1 MKRNIIVIL
10 TLALEC
16 VLFVACGKEEVA
28 PIDIAI
34 GELQAARENIDN
46 QIAALE
52 AQRPATEGGSGATT
66 FVNTATIG
74 DSTVIPAGKT
84 CEEMTETERE
94 AYDRAKIAEFAEQAK
109 NDPSIDVGDAVAG
122 RLFNDMGCYIDE
134 DGQIAPFHMP
144 GLYAL
149 PEELQNHVGCLD
161 NAVSYCRGR
170 INVYQDVSREYL
182 EEYFMEHPETI
193 VQLVNLYYE
202 VVDGDTSK
210 EVGKIDDRIAEFLAI
225 VPLPTTPLS

>member
-1 MKRNIIVIL
+1 MKRNILIVL
-10 TLALEC
+10 TLALVC
-16 VLFVACGKEEVA
+16 VLFVACGKEEITQQQYNAAMSKVEEA
-28 PIDIAI
+28 EAALNAAKA
-34 GELQAARENIDN
+34 ELQNLNQNGNDNAVYVNPAAVG
-46 QIAALE
+46 Q
-52 AQRPATEGGSGATT
+52 PTT
-66 FVNTATIG
+66 TPVE
-74 DSTVIPAGKT
+74 KT
-84 CEEMTETERE
+84 REEMTDEERE
-94 AYDRAKIAEFAEQAK
+94 IYDRARIEEFTEQAK

-149 PEELQNHVGCLD
+149 PEELQNHVGRLD
-161 NAVSYCRGR
+161 NAVSYCRCKIR
-170 INVYQDVSREYL
+170 IYQDVSREYL
-182 EEYFMEHPETI
+182 EEYFMAHPEAI
-193 VQLVNLYYE
+193 AQLVNLYYE

>member
-10 TLALEC
+10 TLALVC

-52 AQRPATEGGSGATT
+52 AQRPAT
-66 FVNTATIG
+66 IG
-74 DSTVIPAGKT
+74 DSTVIPVGKT
-84 CEEMTETERE
+84 REEMTEAERE
-94 AYDRAKIAEFAEQAK
+94 AYDRAKIEEFAEQAK

-134 DGQIAPFHMP
+134 DGELVPFHMP
-144 GLYAL
+144 GLHAL
-149 PEELQNHVGCLD
+149 PEELQNHVGRLD
-161 NAVSYCRGR
+161 NAVSYCRSR

-182 EEYFMEHPETI
+182 EEYFMAHPETI

>member
-1 MKRNIIVIL
+1 MKRKIIVIL
-10 TLALEC
+10 TLALVC

-52 AQRPATEGGSGATT
+52 AQRPAT
-66 FVNTATIG
+66 VG
-74 DSTVIPAGKT
+74 DSTVIPVGKT
-84 CEEMTETERE
+84 REEMTEAERE
-94 AYDRAKIAEFAEQAK
+94 AYDRAKIAEFAEQVK
-109 NDPSIDVGDAVAG
+109 NDPSIDIDDAFEN
-122 RLFNDMGCYIDE
+122 RLFHDMGCYVNE
-134 DGQIAPFHMP
+134 DGQIVPFHMP
-144 GLYAL
+144 GLDTI
-149 PEELQNHVGCLD
+149 PEKLRRNIIRLD

-170 INVYQDVSREYL
+170 IIVYQDVSREYL
-182 EEYFMEHPETI
+182 EEYFMAHPETI
-193 VQLVNLYYE
+193 AQLVNLYYE